1 MKTIGR
7 FLSKHMTTLGAFLL
21 LALGFVVSAHAGVHH
36 DPLLGM
42 VAIGAVTNKASTFSN
57 DVQLWIQK
65 EVLRLAR
72 RDLVAYQFGKKLT
85 LPKQQG
91 TTYQATRYERV
102 PLPFQSLS
110 EGVAPAGEAMTITP
124 VTATAVQWGD
134 SITLTDVA
142 EMTIFHDPFKQAIR
156 LTGLQI
162 AETQERNTMNNLM
175 GGTNVNYAGAVGS
188 RASLTTGNV
197 LTFHEVNRSVG
208 ALNTNG
214 APRFTG
220 DDEDNQLDAY
230 EGTGGNQPNNRLT
243 LPHYI
248 GLMHT
253 LVTQDLREDTT
264 VQTAWSRSDVEKI
277 YQMEV
282 GELNGVRFC
291 SSNLIPSFT
300 GVSSVSITTSTT
312 GGTMVT
318 GTYTVQVTGS
328 DTSLNYESRIYQVS
342 APVITGTTGSMSLTT
357 PNTAGFTYS
366 VYVSNGAPTVPANL
380 GLSTS
385 GPTTG
390 PLAGQAVQLPPNTA
404 VVITGVGAAQTPPA
418 APATGQ
424 TVYPTFFFG
433 MEAYGIV
440 SLDEVK
446 TYYLKDADK
455 SDPANQL
462 RVVAWKQMYGTIIL
476 NNTFFCRTESVS
488 AFKSTY
494 G

>member
-1 MKTIGR
+1 M
-7 FLSKHMTTLGAFLL
+7 
-21 LALGFVVSAHAGVHH
+21 
-36 DPLLGM
+36 
-42 VAIGAVTNKASTFSN
+42 AVTNKASTFSN

-72 RDLVAYQFGKKLT
+72 RDLCVYQFGKKLT

-156 LTGLQI
+156 LTGLQV

-175 GGTNVNYAGAVGS
+175 GGTNVNYAGTVGA

-197 LTFHEVNRSVG
+197 LSFHEVNRVVA

-230 EGTGGNQPNNRLT
+230 EGTGVNEARNPPMMPKA
-243 LPHYI
+243 LPHYVCVI
-248 GLMHT
+248 HT
-253 LVTQDLREDTT
+253 LPTQDLREDTT
-264 VQTAWSRSDVEKI
+264 INTAWSRSDVEKI
-277 YQMEV
+277 YQMEI
-282 GELNGVRFC
+282 GEVSGVRFC
-291 SSNLIPSFT
+291 SSNLVPSFT
-300 GVSSVSITTSTT
+300 GVAAVTITTSTT

-342 APVITGTTGSMSLTT
+342 APTITGTTGSMSLTT

-390 PLAGQAVQLPPNTA
+390 PLSGQAVQLPANTA

-418 APATGQ
+418 APATGV
-424 TVYPTFFFG
+424 TVYPAFVFG

-446 TYYLKDADK
+446 TFYLKDADK

-462 RVVAWKQMYGTIIL
+462 RVIAWKQMYGTIIL
-476 NNTFFCRTESVS
+476 NNTFFARVEAAS